1 MISLDTN
8 FGLDLR
14 LHSFT
19 ILPLTI
25 ALPVPLTRRSAKSCT
40 RVLMVTSRAASQ
52 HCLVVSYC
60 NYSCK
65 SIPGQHN
72 KK

>member
-14 LHSFT
+14 LQSFT

-25 ALPVPLTRRSAKSCT
+25 LSLS
-40 RVLMVTSRAASQ
+40 L
-52 HCLVVSYC
+52 
-60 NYSCK
+60 
-65 SIPGQHN
+65 
-72 KK
+72 

>member
-14 LHSFT
+14 LHSFA

-25 ALPVPLTRRSAKSCT
+25 ALPAPLTRRSAKSCT
-40 RVLMVTSRAASQ
+40 SVLMVTSRGVT
-52 HCLVVSYC
+52 L
-60 NYSCK
+60 
-65 SIPGQHN
+65 
-72 KK
+72 